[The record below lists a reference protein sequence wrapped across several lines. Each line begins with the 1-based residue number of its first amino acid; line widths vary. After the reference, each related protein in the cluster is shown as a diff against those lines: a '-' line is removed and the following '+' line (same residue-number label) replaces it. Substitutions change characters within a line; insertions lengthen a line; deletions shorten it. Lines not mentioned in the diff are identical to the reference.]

1 MHDSTKLSKH
11 AAASTRG
18 GEEARHLEAL
28 TDAGKVNI
36 DLLLIK
42 ATSTLNL
49 LDIFRRTYDGSHTD
63 LPYVIYQKV
72 KKFSITPY
80 KESETGEL
88 EEVEEIIDVDGELKG
103 CTPFTCEVMP
113 QTLRIVL

>member
-1 MHDSTKLSKH
+1 
-11 AAASTRG
+11 
-18 GEEARHLEAL
+18 
-28 TDAGKVNI
+28 
-36 DLLLIK
+36 
-42 ATSTLNL
+42 
-49 LDIFRRTYDGSHTD
+49 
-63 LPYVIYQKV
+63 V

-113 QTLRIVL
+113 QVRHNNHHNSSSTHLSITIILTACFSLWCRRCGLFSKRTGA